1 MKLKTHSG
9 AKKRIRITGSGK
21 AMFDKAARRH
31 LLTNKSKKAKNRD
44 KNGIIVSSTHKK
56 RLKKLLPYGV

>member
-21 AMFDKAARRH
+21 AMFQKSAKRH
-31 LLTNKSKKAKNRD
+31 LLTNKSKKAKSRD
-44 KNGIIVSSTHKK
+44 KNGIIVSSAHKK
-56 RLKKLLPYGV
+56 RLKKLLPYA